1 LITRLLFDA
10 FAVHK
15 LARGIPRIRRT
26 IDDHTTRAFTKK
38 VSNRGAV
45 IEPVVNHYTG
55 AATLK
60 VPLVEAMRAFDD
72 FVQGEGGK
80 WRKLAADVTS
90 HGRGRCTALAEFK
103 ASQSLRVKLKPCTAA
118 ARIAENLKSRE
129 RGYDWCK
136 ERLSYEYEVRFEFI
150 GSGGQTSVT
159 YQTTETIDPN
169 SHSERDIHTHYRAPA
184 MPSGFAAIGD
194 RFLERVRQ
202 LT

>member
-1 LITRLLFDA
+1 VITRLLFDA
-10 FAVHK
+10 FAIQK
-15 LARGIPRIRRT
+15 LARGIPRVRRT

-38 VSNRGAV
+38 VSNKGAV
-45 IEPVVNHYTG
+45 IEPVVSHYTG
-55 AATLK
+55 AVTLK
-60 VPLVEAMRAFDD
+60 VPLVEAMHAFDD
-72 FVQGEGGK
+72 FVRGEGGK
-80 WRKLAADVTS
+80 WRKLAADVTGQ
-90 HGRGRCTALAEFK
+90 GRGRVTAFAEFK

-150 GSGGQTSVT
+150 GSAGQTRGA

-169 SHSERDIHTHYRAPA
+169 SHSARDIHTHYRAPA
-184 MPSGFAAIGD
+184 MPSRFAAIGD
-194 RFLERVRQ
+194 RFLEHVRH